1 MTEAE
6 WENTIEVKID
16 GYSEFKFEV
25 ESSLSLTHPSEH
37 LIRIRTL
44 GGTVHYFSV
53 HKILWIKIN
62 QPKQKATPILAPKPA
77 VEGKCRSCKHDMSD
91 GSSIVRTPKCPDHL
105 DGSITD
111 GCDKYQRK
119 G

>member
-1 MTEAE
+1 LVRRSIA
-6 WENTIEVKID
+6 
-16 GYSEFKFEV
+16 
-25 ESSLSLTHPSEH
+25 P
-37 LIRIRTL
+37 
-44 GGTVHYFSV
+44 
-53 HKILWIKIN
+53 KILEK
-62 QPKQKATPILAPKPA
+62 KP
-77 VEGKCRSCKHDMSD
+77 EGICRSCKHDMSD